1 MPPSHP
7 PKNDPRTLIAWC
19 LYDFANSIYVAVIP
33 ATVWSVYYATQ
44 IVGNEEG
51 LGDLWWGR
59 VVSTSMLTV
68 AATSPIMG
76 ALADTVGIRKKLLL
90 TYTFLCVAGTCLL
103 ATVSPGM
110 LLWGF
115 ALSVVAN
122 VGLEGAMVFYN
133 AYLPE
138 IASADHLGR
147 VSGWGFAT
155 GYAGSL
161 LGLMVALPFVERLR
175 FDILWVLTGAAFLL
189 FALPAFAWLPKDAPA
204 SLTAAQAARKG
215 LREAWHTLKDILTR
229 PALRRFMLAYFIY
242 EDGVN
247 TVIFFSSIFAA
258 TTLGFPF
265 ERLILL
271 YAVVQV
277 SALLGALAWAKPTDR
292 LGPKFVVMAML
303 VQWSLVVAAVSQ
315 VQTQTEFFLLAV
327 AAGSGLGAIQA
338 ASRAFMSTLI
348 PEGREGEFFGFY
360 TLCGKSASVLGP
372 LVFGGVSHATGGD
385 QRLAALSVLVFYL
398 VGGVILW
405 PVKAGGPT
413 IRAEKT
419 ADA

>member
-1 MPPSHP
+1 MSASAP
-7 PKNDPRTLIAWC
+7 PKNDPKTLVGWC

-33 ATVWSVYYATQ
+33 ATIWSVYFAKQ
-44 IVGNEEG
+44 IVGNEGG

-59 VVSTSMLTV
+59 VVSTTMLFV

-76 ALADTVGIRKKLLL
+76 ALADTVGIRKVLLL
-90 TYTFLCVAGTCLL
+90 LYTLLCVVCTCLL

-110 LLWGF
+110 VMWGF
-115 ALSVVAN
+115 AISVLAN
-122 VGLEGAMVFYN
+122 VGLEGSMVFYN

-138 IASADHLGR
+138 IASQDHLGR

-161 LGLMVALPFVERLR
+161 LGLVMALPLVERLR
-175 FDILWVLTGAAFLL
+175 FDALWVLTGVGFFL

-204 SLTAAQAARKG
+204 SLTPLEAARKG
-215 LREAWHTLKDILTR
+215 LRETWHTLKDILTR

-315 VQTQTEFFLLAV
+315 VQTQAQFFILAV

-385 QRLAALSVLVFYL
+385 QRLAALSVLAFYV
-398 VGGVILW
+398 VGAVILW

-413 IRAEKT
+413 IGRAS
-419 ADA
+419 AA